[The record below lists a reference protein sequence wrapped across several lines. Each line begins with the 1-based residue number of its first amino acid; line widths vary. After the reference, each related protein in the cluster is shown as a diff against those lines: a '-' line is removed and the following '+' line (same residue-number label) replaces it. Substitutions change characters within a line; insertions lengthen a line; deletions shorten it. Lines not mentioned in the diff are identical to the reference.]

1 MEVRL
6 RGAQA
11 VIAHDVGLGY
21 ANRFSVPSRDEA
33 AAKLKSFRDL
43 GKAVTLQEFLG
54 GEITLIKIY
63 DKPLDGLDRAKAL
76 VKELLA
82 SVIVDPE
89 HLGAPELVG
98 PLWSEGTS
106 ATVQAIVCYRDGRI
120 GRIECDAV
128 DDGSL
133 PAVGVHLFFED
144 YDGTCWWHRWDAFF
158 PRKVRDTP
166 RGGAANSETD
176 R

>member
-1 MEVRL
+1 M
-6 RGAQA
+6 
-11 VIAHDVGLGY
+11 
-21 ANRFSVPSRDEA
+21 
-33 AAKLKSFRDL
+33 
-43 GKAVTLQEFLG
+43 
-54 GEITLIKIY
+54 
-63 DKPLDGLDRAKAL
+63 
-76 VKELLA
+76 KELLA

-89 HLGAPELVG
+89 HRGAPELVG

-106 ATVQAIVCYRDGRI
+106 ATIQAIVCYRDGRK
-120 GRIECDAV
+120 GRIECDAT

-133 PAVGVHLFFED
+133 PASGVHVFFED
-144 YDGTCWWHRWDAFF
+144 HDGTYWWHRWDAFF